1 MIKFNFHM
9 LIVVMSLQRV
19 VLPRVSIL
27 VLLLTCEELKSVTFE
42 LNSQTNNCTVY
53 SRPRVSCKLS

>member
-1 MIKFNFHM
+1 MRKFNFHM

-27 VLLLTCEELKSVTFE
+27 VLLLTCEELKSVKPLHFRAE
-42 LNSQTNNCTVY
+42 LTNKQLY
-53 SRPRVSCKLS
+53 SV

>member
-27 VLLLTCEELKSVTFE
+27 VLLLTSFAIIFFVA
-42 LNSQTNNCTVY
+42 
-53 SRPRVSCKLS
+53 

>member
-27 VLLLTCEELKSVTFE
+27 VLLLTCEELKSVKPLHFRAE
-42 LNSQTNNCTVY
+42 LTNKQSIQCIVG
-53 SRPRVSCKLS
+53 LE

>member
-27 VLLLTCEELKSVTFE
+27 VLLLTCEELKSVKLLHFRAE
-42 LNSQTNNCTVY
+42 LTNKQLY
-53 SRPRVSCKLS
+53 SV

>member
-19 VLPRVSIL
+19 VLPRVSGFVVDL
-27 VLLLTCEELKSVTFE
+27 RGT
-42 LNSQTNNCTVY
+42 
-53 SRPRVSCKLS
+53 

>member
-27 VLLLTCEELKSVTFE
+27 VLLLTCEELKSVKPLHFRGE
-42 LNSQTNNCTVY
+42 LTNKQLY
-53 SRPRVSCKLS
+53 SV